1 MNWCGVHIAGR
12 DKSLI
17 FGIAFVHTES
27 LGNHEEC
34 TETRLLTQANPVGA
48 IQLKAPSQRSF
59 LVVIERSYSYN
70 GHIPLTHYSGDR
82 EHRNV
87 KMLFQRRKLLNCQVL
102 KREAMPTVRGN
113 IFY

>member
-1 MNWCGVHIAGR
+1 M
-12 DKSLI
+12 
-17 FGIAFVHTES
+17 HTES
-27 LGNHEEC
+27 LGNHEER
-34 TETRLLTQANPVGA
+34 TEARLSTQANPAGA

-59 LVVIERSYSYN
+59 LVVIEQSYSYN
-70 GHIPLTHYSGDR
+70 GHILLTHYSGDR

-87 KMLFQRRKLLNCQVL
+87 KMLFQRGKLLNGQVL